1 MNLDYLKRI
10 NICVDLISEAEYF
23 ILPRFIFA
31 NDIFFFFQI
40 SRGLY
45 TGHEVLTLIWVG
57 VGVR

>member
-31 NDIFFFFQI
+31 NDIFFFKFRADYI
-40 SRGLY
+40 LVMKY
-45 TGHEVLTLIWVG
+45 
-57 VGVR
+57 